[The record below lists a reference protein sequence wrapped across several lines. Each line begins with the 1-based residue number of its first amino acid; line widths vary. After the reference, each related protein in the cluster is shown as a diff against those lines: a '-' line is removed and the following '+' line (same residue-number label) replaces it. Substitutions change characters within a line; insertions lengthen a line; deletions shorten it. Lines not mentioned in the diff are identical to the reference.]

1 MAGKRPLEISL
12 FVWTRTGLF
21 PDVLWKQPWYDRNAL
36 RVETAAPAEGA
47 EINIMPAVFAT
58 ETKQCDGILLIV
70 ARSNTW
76 RDSLTALLKAMPQ
89 THVLDPVEDCST
101 ALHVVPKHQPAVVL
115 VDINIL
121 DDETSTLLSQLKIDR
136 PLARCLVFVDSYKR
150 QVEARD
156 AGADAVLLKG
166 FTTPELFSTV
176 NELLMQPASAS
187 AR

>member
-1 MAGKRPLEISL
+1 M
-12 FVWTRTGLF
+12 
-21 PDVLWKQPWYDRNAL
+21 
-36 RVETAAPAEGA
+36 RVETAAHTEGA
-47 EINIMPAVFAT
+47 ETNTMPAFFAT
-58 ETKQCDGILLIV
+58 ETMQCDGILLIV

-76 RDSLTALLKAMPQ
+76 RDSLTAVLKTMPEAL
-89 THVLDPVEDCST
+89 VLDPLEDCSKIS
-101 ALHVVPKHQPAVVL
+101 HVVPEHQLAVVL

-121 DDETSTLLSQLKIDR
+121 DDQTSTLLRQFKIDR
-136 PLARCLVFVDSYKR
+136 PLARCLVFVDSYRR

-176 NELLMQPASAS
+176 NELLARPASAS